1 MRKSIVMGLACATF
15 GGAVLYA
22 SSVVHRPPSVVHRL
36 SSILE
41 QQPSSTGQS
50 TMDERRSTTP
60 ARDLVTTYCVSCHN
74 PKLKTGNLVL
84 DPDEA
89 LNVGHSPE
97 VWEKVLVKL
106 RARAMPPPRARRP
119 DNATY
124 DAVAGWLEG
133 ELDRAAAANPNPG
146 RPADLHRL
154 NRAEYANAVRDLLGV
169 QVDGTL
175 ILPPDEQAHGFDT
188 NADALSVVPALVDRY
203 LTAAAKISRLAVGD
217 PTLRPAFER
226 YTAVRNNSN
235 ERTWLWQTERLGEEF
250 PLGSRGGIA
259 AHHYFP
265 VDGEYVLK
273 ARLDKTYTGLVRGLN
288 VPNEIEF
295 RVDGKRVAQFT
306 LGGPDFSAAAAKA
319 SSPDYADAGN
329 PLFTADDKLE
339 VRLPVKAGLHDVTIT
354 ALKIDASKPEGMG
367 PDRIP
372 IWGHDYDG
380 DTRAPLVFS
389 VLLIGGPY
397 NGQTPQ
403 ESLSRRKIFI
413 CDPDTARDQPS
424 PKLRRSAG
432 ALAQAE
438 ETPCAS
444 RILSTLAQR
453 AYRRPVTKEDVQTL
467 LSFYKAGRAEGGFE
481 NGIRAALERLLVSP
495 DFLFRIEADPSFA
508 KASTSAPAGATADK
522 TGGKPAGVKPGT
534 AYRISDIELAS
545 RLSFFLWS
553 SIPDDELL
561 GLAIRGKLGDAKV
574 FDAQVR
580 RMLAD
585 PRART
590 ALVQNFFSQWL
601 QVRNVWLVTP
611 DISRKYPWFD
621 DNLRTA
627 IVKETEL
634 FLESQLAGDRSIVE
648 LLTADYTY
656 LNEQLARHYGIR
668 DVYGS
673 HFRRVALTDQNRWGL
688 LGKASILAVT
698 SYPHRT
704 SPTIRG
710 KWLLENLL
718 AAPVP
723 PPPPNVNTQLD
734 ETTSVKTTTVR
745 EMLEQHRRNPACASC
760 HGAMDPLG
768 FSLENFD
775 SIGQWRTKDGE
786 APIDASGVLLDG
798 TKVNGP
804 AALRGAL
811 LQQKDQFV
819 KAVIG
824 KLLMYSSG
832 REIDHHDAPAVR
844 AIMRAAAADDYRWS
858 STILAIVKSMPFQM
872 RSTKQIADP
881 TKAEPRTAAKAQ
893 AAGVGPRRN

>member
-1 MRKSIVMGLACATF
+1 
-15 GGAVLYA
+15 
-22 SSVVHRPPSVVHRL
+22 
-36 SSILE
+36 
-41 QQPSSTGQS
+41 
-50 TMDERRSTTP
+50 
-60 ARDLVTTYCVSCHN
+60 
-74 PKLKTGNLVL
+74 LKTGNLVL
-84 DPDEA
+84 DPADA
-89 LNVGHSPE
+89 IDVGHSPE
-97 VWEKVLVKL
+97 VWEKVVVKL
-106 RARAMPPPRARRP
+106 RSRAMPPARAKRP
-119 DNATY
+119 DNNTY
-124 DAVAGWLEG
+124 EAVAGWLET

-169 QVDGTL
+169 QIDGTAM
-175 ILPPDEQAHGFDT
+175 LPPDEQAHGFDT
-188 NADALSVVPALVDRY
+188 NADALSVVPALLDRY
-203 LTAAAKISRLAVGD
+203 LTAASKISRMAVGD
-217 PTLRPAFER
+217 ATLRPAFER

-250 PLGSRGGIA
+250 PVGSRGGIA
-259 AHHYFP
+259 ARHYFP
-265 VDGEYVLK
+265 VDGEYLLK

-306 LGGPDFSAAAAKA
+306 LGGPELSAAAAKA
-319 SSPDYADAGN
+319 SSADYADAGN

-339 VRLPVKAGLHDVTIT
+339 VRLPLSAGLHEVTIT
-354 ALKIDASKPEGMG
+354 AVKSDASKPEGMG

-380 DTRAPLVFS
+380 DIRAPLVFS

-397 NGQTPQ
+397 NGQVPQ
-403 ESLSRRKIFI
+403 ESLSRRKIFV
-413 CDPDTARDQPS
+413 CYPDTAR
-424 PKLRRSAG
+424 
-432 ALAQAE
+432 E
-438 ETPCAS
+438 ENGCAR
-444 RILSTLAQR
+444 RILSNLAQR
-453 AYRRPVTKEDVQTL
+453 AYRRPVTKDDVQTL
-467 LSFYKAGRAEGGFE
+467 LDFYKGGRAEGNFDA
-481 NGIRAALERLLVSP
+481 GIRSALERLLVSP
-495 DFLFRIEADPSFA
+495 DFLFRIETDPPAA
-508 KASTSAPAGATADK
+508 KA
-522 TGGKPAGVKPGT
+522 V
-534 AYRISDIELAS
+534 YRISDVELAS

-553 SIPDDELL
+553 SIPDPELL
-561 GLAIRGKLGDAKV
+561 DAAMRGKLRDAKV

-601 QVRNVWLVTP
+601 QVRNVWLLTP

-627 IVKETEL
+627 FVKEAEL
-634 FLESQLAGDRSIVE
+634 FLESQIEDDRSMVE
-648 LLTADYTY
+648 LLTADYTF
-656 LNEQLARHYGIR
+656 LNEQLARHYGISG
-668 DVYGS
+668 VYGS
-673 HFRRVALTDQNRWGL
+673 HFRRVTLADQNRWGL

-718 AAPVP
+718 GAPVP
-723 PPPPNVNTQLD
+723 PPPPDVNTQLD
-734 ETTSVKTTTVR
+734 ETKTVKTTTVR

-760 HGAMDPLG
+760 HGNMDPLG

-775 SIGQWRTKDGE
+775 SIGQWRTKDGS

-804 AALRGAL
+804 AALRAAL

-819 KAVIG
+819 KAVTA
-824 KLLMYSSG
+824 KLLMYALG
-832 REIDHHDAPAVR
+832 REIDYHDAPAIR
-844 AIMRAAAADDYRWS
+844 SIIRAAAPDDYRWS
-858 STILAIVKSMPFQM
+858 STILAIVKSAPFQM
-872 RSTKQIADP
+872 RSTKQIGAP
-881 TKAEPRTAAKAQ
+881 TKAEPRAAAKA
-893 AAGVGPRRN
+893 AG